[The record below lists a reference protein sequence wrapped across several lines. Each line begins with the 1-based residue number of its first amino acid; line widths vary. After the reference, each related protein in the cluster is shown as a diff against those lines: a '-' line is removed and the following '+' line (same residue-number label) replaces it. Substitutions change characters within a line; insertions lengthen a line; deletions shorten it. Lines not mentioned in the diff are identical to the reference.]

1 MVEFFCIFT
10 VVVVMGVY
18 VFLKIHKLFNK
29 KHIHFKELFKNAIT
43 TLHLSCFLN
52 LLEDFLWW
60 GIYSFQRPLMLL
72 PQSLPITVLWK
83 GHSLLRY
90 YISQSSGMP
99 ESLDYSYPQWA
110 VEFFHFLLL
119 PWSEKG
125 STMLLDN
132 SDFLIC
138 WNSISLS
145 ARCTLI
151 SPSFSL
157 SWNKF
162 IPSLYIEQGFR
173 YLKICYPFSHSR
185 HHQLFSELNVSG
197 SLSCSS
203 HGMFLR
209 FSIVP
214 ETWSLCS
221 VFQSPE

>member
-1 MVEFFCIFT
+1 
-10 VVVVMGVY
+10 
-18 VFLKIHKLFNK
+18 
-29 KHIHFKELFKNAIT
+29 
-43 TLHLSCFLN
+43 
-52 LLEDFLWW
+52 
-60 GIYSFQRPLMLL
+60 MLL
-72 PQSLPITVLWK
+72 SQSLPITVLWK
-83 GHSLLRY
+83 GHSWLRY
-90 YISQSSGMP
+90 YISQSSGMS

-125 STMLLDN
+125 SIMLLDN

-151 SPSFSL
+151 SPSFSF
-157 SWNKF
+157 SWNK
-162 IPSLYIEQGFR
+162 LYIGQVFR
-173 YLKICYPFSHSR
+173 YLKICYPFSHSH
-185 HHQLFSELNVSG
+185 HHQLFSEWNVSG

-221 VFQSPE
+221 VFLLSLQNRKWYLIFNYHRIYKENIFIENGPKISAFTHSTENV

>member
-1 MVEFFCIFT
+1 
-10 VVVVMGVY
+10 
-18 VFLKIHKLFNK
+18 
-29 KHIHFKELFKNAIT
+29 
-43 TLHLSCFLN
+43 
-52 LLEDFLWW
+52 
-60 GIYSFQRPLMLL
+60 
-72 PQSLPITVLWK
+72 
-83 GHSLLRY
+83 
-90 YISQSSGMP
+90 MP

-125 STMLLDN
+125 STILLDN
-132 SDFLIC
+132 SDFIIC

-162 IPSLYIEQGFR
+162 IPSLYIGQVFR
-173 YLKICYPFSHSR
+173 YWKICYPFSYSH

-221 VFQSPE
+221 VFLLSLQNGKWYLIFNYHRIYKENIFIENSPKISAFTHPIENV